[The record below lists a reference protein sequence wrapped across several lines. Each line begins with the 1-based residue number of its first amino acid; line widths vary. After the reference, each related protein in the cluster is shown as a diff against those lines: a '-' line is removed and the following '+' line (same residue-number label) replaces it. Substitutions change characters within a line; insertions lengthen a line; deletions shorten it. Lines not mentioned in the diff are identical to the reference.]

1 MGVKNGFKDFYKV
14 WKKRDLLRELF
25 EYSAEVLKKDQKM
38 FAAAS
43 DALLRAVPI
52 EMDIEEKDEQ
62 INKARDK
69 IRKKVLEHMTLNPK
83 KDIVAFMTLIDISR
97 DLERI
102 GDYSK
107 DIAVLVTQ
115 YEKPLIDGP
124 IVDELVSL
132 YRTVLT
138 MFEWT
143 EASLNKANEK
153 AAKSVI
159 DAHLNKVMLRVDTL
173 IEGLIEQ
180 KSGETQ
186 KAVVCALY
194 ARYLKRVS
202 SHLMDIACTI
212 TSAAYHEMKKKK
224 DS

>member
-1 MGVKNGFKDFYKV
+1 MGVKNSFKDFYKV

-25 EYSAEVLKKDQKM
+25 EFSAEVLKKDQKM

-43 DALLRAVPI
+43 DALLKARAI

-62 INKARDK
+62 INKDREK
-69 IRKKVLEHMTLNPK
+69 IRKKVLEHMTLNPQ
-83 KDIVAFMTLIDISR
+83 KDIVAFLTLIDISR

-107 DIAVLVTQ
+107 DIAVLATQ
-115 YEKPLIDGP
+115 YEKPLIDGRFT
-124 IVDELVSL
+124 DELVSL
-132 YRTVLT
+132 YRIVLT

-143 EASLNKANEK
+143 ETSLKKANED

-159 DAHLNKVMLRVDTL
+159 DAHLNKVMLRVDKL
-173 IEGLIEQ
+173 IEGLIGQ
-180 KSGETQ
+180 KEGEVQ
-186 KAVVCALY
+186 KIVVCALY
-194 ARYLKRVS
+194 ARCLKRIS